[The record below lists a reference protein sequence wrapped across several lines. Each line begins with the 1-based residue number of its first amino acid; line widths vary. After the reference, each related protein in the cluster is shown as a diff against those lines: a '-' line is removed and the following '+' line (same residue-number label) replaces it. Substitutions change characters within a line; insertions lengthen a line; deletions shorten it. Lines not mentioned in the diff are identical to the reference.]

1 MNKQPKKDV
10 IVVFSGRPNSH
21 FFEVGGTAAWVLN
34 PVRARECVYALIT
47 RNAHDKRWI
56 PGPEKHLVA
65 VPDRPH
71 QGDHALGLYRRPLS
85 DRIQ

>member
-21 FFEVGGTAAWVLN
+21 FFEVGGAAAWVLN
-34 PVRARECVYALIT
+34 PVRARECVYALMEEL
-47 RNAHDKRWI
+47 HDKRWI
-56 PGPEKHLVA
+56 PARRSIGSRL
-65 VPDRPH
+65 DRPH

-85 DRIQ
+85 HRIR